1 MKLLIILLG
10 LTNAS
15 GYFLNRVSLGN
26 SVIGSDFFQK
36 FSGDENNYQPDFK
49 KYNSLN
55 SDNKKTAIFLP
66 ALTGNS
72 ITSNLY
78 ENFLTMMTKKSFD
91 VYVPN
96 NDLQPILD
104 DINNTNQDITLIS
117 HSSSAISAIDMAD
130 KIDNINT
137 LVLID
142 PLDTN
147 KNKKPDKKVDYE
159 IDDINKVTKA
169 DKENPKIDID
179 NIDKLLIINT
189 QKSKE
194 WSVVPFIFPIDML
207 SLKLKRLN
215 LNTNITQDTVKADE
229 YGHFDILDDRWSN
242 MIHNSLSRGCDDRDP
257 SQLELFR
264 AWVTNKIND
273 ATA

>member
-10 LTNAS
+10 LTNTS

-26 SVIGSDFFQK
+26 SVIGRDFFQK
-36 FSGDENNYQPDFK
+36 FSDDENNYQPDFK

-137 LVLID
+137 L
-142 PLDTN
+142 
-147 KNKKPDKKVDYE
+147 
-159 IDDINKVTKA
+159 
-169 DKENPKIDID
+169 
-179 NIDKLLIINT
+179 
-189 QKSKE
+189 
-194 WSVVPFIFPIDML
+194 
-207 SLKLKRLN
+207 
-215 LNTNITQDTVKADE
+215 
-229 YGHFDILDDRWSN
+229 
-242 MIHNSLSRGCDDRDP
+242 
-257 SQLELFR
+257 
-264 AWVTNKIND
+264 
-273 ATA
+273 